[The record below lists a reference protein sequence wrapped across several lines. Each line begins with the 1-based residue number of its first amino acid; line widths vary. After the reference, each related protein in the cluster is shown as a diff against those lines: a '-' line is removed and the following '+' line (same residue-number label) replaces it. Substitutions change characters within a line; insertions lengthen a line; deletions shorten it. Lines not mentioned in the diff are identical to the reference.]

1 LPTRKRRLYWDSGC
15 FIALFNKEPTTPQVQ
30 LDALQATFEEM
41 LAGRIRII
49 TSDIYRVEVFGADK
63 GQAAKVAEQFEAC
76 PYFEIVPLRTLAT
89 TMAGEMRKR
98 CHAAKPVRKLK
109 TPDALHIASG
119 TIARAEEIWTT
130 DHDLVKYYE
139 ANLLTKTKVCL
150 PYLKQLRILY

>member
-1 LPTRKRRLYWDSGC
+1 LPTKKRRLYWDSGC
-15 FIALFNKEPTTPQVQ
+15 FIALFNKEPTTAQVQ

-49 TSDIYRVEVFGADK
+49 TSDIYRVEVFGPDK

-76 PYFEIVPLRTLAT
+76 PNFEIVPLRTLAT
-89 TMAGEMRKR
+89 TMAGEMRQR
-98 CHAAKPVRKLK
+98 CQAAKPVRKLK

-130 DHDLVKYYE
+130 DYNLVKYYE
-139 ANLLTKTKVCL
+139 ADLLTKTKVCL
-150 PYLKQLRILY
+150 PYLKQLRLPY